1 MKGRSIREFIFYL
14 LRLTKSFITEL
25 FEPKISFYAAS
36 MSWATL
42 FFIIP
47 FFVIIFSVVINTPI
61 FNQYYA
67 TLHNFVESIVMPTQS
82 KLIMSWIDKFVSNA
96 GAMGAIG
103 FIYVIIAAILFFRD
117 YDYIVND
124 IFDDQ
129 RRDFIK
135 GVVVYT
141 SLLILIPIALTFS
154 FWFLM
159 LVNSKFHFSQYILQF
174 LILWLLV
181 FIIYKVTPKEKLPI
195 KVVAIS
201 SFIATLVWSIAKT
214 LFVLYI
220 SLNQTYTTIYG
231 AISIVLFMF
240 LWIYISWAIFLH
252 GLQLCSILIE
262 DTKE

>member
-1 MKGRSIREFIFYL
+1 MKRVTLSKIFN
-14 LRLTKSFITEL
+14 LTKDFL
-25 FEPKISFYAAS
+25 ANLLEPKISFYAAS

-61 FNQYYA
+61 FNDYYD
-67 TLHNFVESIVMPTQS
+67 TVHSFIKSIVMPTQS
-82 KLIMSWIDKFVSNA
+82 ELIMNWIDKFVANA
-96 GAMGAIG
+96 GKMGAIG
-103 FIYVIIAAILFFRD
+103 FIYVIIAAIMFFRD

-124 IFDDQ
+124 IFDNQ
-129 RRDFIK
+129 RRSFFK
-135 GVVVYT
+135 GVAVYS
-141 SLLILIPIALTFS
+141 SLLIFIPIALIVS

-174 LILWLLV
+174 LIIWLMV
-181 FIIYKVTPKEKLPI
+181 FLIYKITPKEKLPI
-195 KVVAIS
+195 KAVAIS
-201 SFIATLVWSIAKT
+201 SFIATFIWSIAKT

-252 GLQLCSILIE
+252 GLQLCSILLNEE
-262 DTKE
+262 DEE

>member
-1 MKGRSIREFIFYL
+1 
-14 LRLTKSFITEL
+14 
-25 FEPKISFYAAS
+25 
-36 MSWATL
+36 
-42 FFIIP
+42 
-47 FFVIIFSVVINTPI
+47 
-61 FNQYYA
+61 
-67 TLHNFVESIVMPTQS
+67 MPTQS
-82 KLIMSWIDKFVSNA
+82 KLIMSWIDKFVANA

-103 FIYVIIAAILFFRD
+103 FIYVIIAAIMFFRD

-124 IFDDQ
+124 IFDNQ
-129 RRDFIK
+129 RRSFLK
-135 GVVVYT
+135 GVVVYS
-141 SLLILIPIALTFS
+141 SLLILIPIALIFS

-181 FIIYKVTPKEKLPI
+181 FIIYKVTPKERLPI

-201 SFIATLVWSIAKT
+201 SFIATLVWSVAKT

-262 DTKE
+262 DNN